1 MPHISLN
8 SGKAIKVNVAYNQ
21 LLIILPHSISL
32 SLLNLT
38 KFNEKS
44 ENNKVS

>member
-8 SGKAIKVNVAYNQ
+8 SGKAIKVNVACNQ
-21 LLIILPHSISL
+21 LLIILPYSISL